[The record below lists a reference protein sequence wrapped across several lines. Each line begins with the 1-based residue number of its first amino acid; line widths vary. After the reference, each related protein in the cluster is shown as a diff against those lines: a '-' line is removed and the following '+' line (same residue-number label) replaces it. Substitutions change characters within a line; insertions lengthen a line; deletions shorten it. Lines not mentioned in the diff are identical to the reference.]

1 VVIGVAD
8 AKLYVNVI
16 RGQKYL
22 YLNYFDPSAGR
33 VKHVYIGSPYVVLK
47 HLERLRQIT
56 RYWAMLDPASQKT
69 FLEALSEIEARLNEL
84 KAQLKS

>member
-1 VVIGVAD
+1 VIEVAD
-8 AKLYVNVI
+8 AKLYVNI
-16 RGQKYL
+16 IHGQKYI

-47 HLERLRQIT
+47 HLERLQKIT
-56 RYWAMLDPASQKT
+56 NYWAMLDPASQKT
-69 FLEALSEIEARLNEL
+69 FLEALTEVEAKLKEL

>member
-1 VVIGVAD
+1 VIEVAD
-8 AKLYVNVI
+8 AKLYVVTTN
-16 RGQKYL
+16 GQKYM
-22 YLNYFDPSAGR
+22 YINYFDPSAGR

-47 HLERLRQIT
+47 HLERLQRIA

-69 FLEALSEIEARLNEL
+69 FLEALSEVEAKLNEL

>member
-1 VVIGVAD
+1 MIEVAD
-8 AKLYVNVI
+8 AKLYVNII

-47 HLERLRQIT
+47 HLERLQKIT
-56 RYWAMLDPASQKT
+56 NYWAMLDPASQKT
-69 FLEALSEIEARLNEL
+69 FLEALTEVEAKLKEL

>member
-1 VVIGVAD
+1 MIKVAD

-47 HLERLRQIT
+47 HLERLQKIAS
-56 RYWAMLDPASQKT
+56 YWAMLDPASQKT
-69 FLEALSEIEARLNEL
+69 FLEALSEVEAKLQAL

>member
-1 VVIGVAD
+1 MIEVAD

-16 RGQKYL
+16 RGQKYM

-33 VKHVYIGSPYVVLK
+33 VKHVYIGSPYVVVK
-47 HLERLRQIT
+47 HLERLKRIAN
-56 RYWAMLDPASQKT
+56 YWAMLDPASQKT
-69 FLEALSEIEARLNEL
+69 FLEALSEIEARVNEL